1 MLMQFTHRH
10 TSESFRGHST
20 QPVETYQKSYD
31 GDVTI
36 HIDLAYIMP
45 ADDINDDDSI
55 SRGTNQESHPSEGFP
70 QSFYCK
76 FQRIAPE
83 RKFL

>member
-1 MLMQFTHRH
+1 
-10 TSESFRGHST
+10 
-20 QPVETYQKSYD
+20 
-31 GDVTI
+31 
-36 HIDLAYIMP
+36 MP

-55 SRGTNQESHPSEGFP
+55 SRGANQESHPSEGFP

-83 RKFL
+83 RKFLWETGDEKRNVSTKNSI